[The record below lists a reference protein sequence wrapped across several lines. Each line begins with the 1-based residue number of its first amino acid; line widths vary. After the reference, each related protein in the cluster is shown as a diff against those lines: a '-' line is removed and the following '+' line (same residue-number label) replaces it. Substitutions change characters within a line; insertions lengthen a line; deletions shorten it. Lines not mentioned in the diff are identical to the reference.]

1 MEFSFDRSKDTP
13 NNRNGSHTDGPT
25 AQTQSQPKFASEPQS
40 AAPNDEVDTSTIT
53 NERLRKAIEKNRARQ
68 AERNRTQASVDI
80 MEKQES
86 SEQAS
91 LFDRQQA
98 RPNAEQPP
106 QSPPPP
112 RPRAQERTHSSIPK
126 EASTLVT
133 RRSVAKPDDVEFS
146 PVKRSPRK
154 VSNQIS
160 YATSERKKSKKID
173 PTLLGYLIKGSWI
186 FCGLMILRLI
196 FATGGVTDFYSQR
209 SLYAD
214 RQSELS
220 RIKKENMQI
229 VREIERMQTDTAYQK
244 KLVRDNLGFIAA
256 DEFLILFPKEKS
268 VQ

>member
-1 MEFSFDRSKDTP
+1 LEFSFDRSKDTP
-13 NNRNGSHTDGPT
+13 NTRSGSPANGPT
-25 AQTQSQPKFASEPQS
+25 AQTQSPPSVASQPRP
-40 AAPNDEVDTSTIT
+40 AAPNEEVDPSTIT

-68 AERNRTQASVDI
+68 AERNRTQASAD
-80 MEKQES
+80 MAGKQES

-91 LFDRQQA
+91 LFDRQQP
-98 RPNAEQPP
+98 RPNVEQPA
-106 QSPPPP
+106 QTPPP

-126 EASTLVT
+126 EASTVVT
-133 RRSVAKPDDVEFS
+133 RRSVAKPDEVEFS
-146 PVKRSPRK
+146 PVKRAPRK

-160 YATSERKKSKKID
+160 YTTSDRKKSKQID
-173 PTLLGYLIKGSWI
+173 PTLIGYLVKGSWI

-196 FATGGVTDFYSQR
+196 FANGGVTDFYSQR
-209 SLYAD
+209 SLYSD
-214 RQSELS
+214 RQSEFD
-220 RIKKENMQI
+220 RIKNENMQI